1 MAGARAAR
9 TRAERDCDAAERRRR
24 AEPTFPRAF
33 WDDAQSALVLPDAA
47 GPPPLSA
54 LALPDGARDAAG
66 PPAAA
71 PRRPA
76 ADAARDAA
84 PAAFDGAAVE
94 AGLRALADRIDAFA
108 ESRERA
114 VPEQNLSLI
123 HI

>member
-1 MAGARAAR
+1 MRGFAATILLLRGCVVRCFEEYREMGTPWRARAGARAAR

-66 PPAAA
+66 APPPAG
-71 PRRPA
+71 PP
-76 ADAARDAA
+76 
-84 PAAFDGAAVE
+84 P
-94 AGLRALADRIDAFA
+94 
-108 ESRERA
+108 
-114 VPEQNLSLI
+114 
-123 HI
+123 